1 MITTKEN
8 KEDEELVGTFDW
20 EEKEV
25 QVENK
30 RQQNIKLEE
39 MGLRIDGL
47 ENGHCNCPDDLVDQI
62 RIIVNDE
69 LKQVF
74 DFTRTCLLSGNMEG
88 VEPKKAELPHS
99 GESEFEGSIRE
110 VHRLKEDKIF
120 VPYLTAVK
128 VKDIYES
135 TSEKITQKVLLED
148 STSSIILTIF
158 SNNELKPLEKGKTYT
173 ITRLKTNVYNDN
185 FSVNTTGQTEVS
197 EDIENMKWSH
207 DENKVVND
215 GFDLI

>member
-1 MITTKEN
+1 MTTTKLN
-8 KEDEELVGTFDW
+8 KNKVAEIEEWLNED
-20 EEKEV
+20 
-25 QVENK
+25 
-30 RQQNIKLEE
+30 
-39 MGLRIDGL
+39 

-99 GESEFEGSIRE
+99 GESEFEGTIRE
-110 VHRLKEDKIF
+110 VHRLKEDRVF
-120 VPYLTAVK
+120 VPYLAAVK

-135 TSEKITQKVLLED
+135 TSDKITQKVLLED
-148 STSSIILTIF
+148 NTSSIILTIF
-158 SNNELKPLEKGKTYT
+158 SNNELKPLEKDKTYN
-173 ITRLKTNVYNDN
+173 ITKLKTNIYNDS
-185 FSVNTTGQTEVS
+185 FSVNTTGATTVS
-197 EDIENMKWSH
+197 EDVENIEWSH
-207 DENKVVND
+207 DKNIVND